1 MVTATAQ
8 AQTTIPALDEVID
21 IPCIDAYSTTNRE
34 QEIPVLNSNN
44 STSATIDQET
54 EEPEDVEEMERVE
67 GVENIGSI
75 GSIGSM
81 EAMEN
86 PEDEDEDDQN
96 KIDQQEQELLV
107 TRAIQG
113 DQMAFSEIVDQYG
126 TLMLRTASMIVGDRD
141 IAEDVV
147 QDALIQ
153 AWHHLADL
161 RKAGALRPWLMRIV
175 VNQCISFKR
184 RLARTT
190 AFMRQAL
197 SEQETDLIA
206 QAADD
211 HKGRMERDW
220 DLACAIESLP
230 MKQRVVIVLH
240 YYNGMTL
247 PEMAL
252 TLNTSE
258 NTLKKRIQA
267 ALSNLRRILR
277 ASNAEEEN
285 SFGSGH
291 PHMIPSVA

>member
-1 MVTATAQ
+1 MVAATADAPETISIRDRGIDVPIMETVLEKEQDAEEQ
-8 AQTTIPALDEVID
+8 AEQL
-21 IPCIDAYSTTNRE
+21 E
-34 QEIPVLNSNN
+34 QEYLVNR
-44 STSATIDQET
+44 AT
-54 EEPEDVEEMERVE
+54 
-67 GVENIGSI
+67 
-75 GSIGSM
+75 
-81 EAMEN
+81 
-86 PEDEDEDDQN
+86 
-96 KIDQQEQELLV
+96 
-107 TRAIQG
+107 QG
-113 DQMAFSEIVDQYG
+113 DHEAFSEIVDKYS
-126 TLMLRTASMIVGDRD
+126 TLMLRTATMIVGDRD

-206 QAADD
+206 QVADD

-220 DLACAIESLP
+220 DLAQAIESLP

-240 YYNGMTL
+240 YYNSMTL
-247 PEMAL
+247 PEMAQ
-252 TLNTSE
+252 TLSTSE

-267 ALSNLRRILR
+267 ALTNLRRLLR
-277 ASNAEEEN
+277 SSNMEEETTA
-285 SFGSGH
+285 SKG
-291 PHMIPSVA
+291 MTRLVPSIA

>member
-1 MVTATAQ
+1 MVTYTA
-8 AQTTIPALDEVID
+8 
-21 IPCIDAYSTTNRE
+21 N
-34 QEIPVLNSNN
+34 
-44 STSATIDQET
+44 
-54 EEPEDVEEMERVE
+54 EPERTVFAEREFDSVEESSSPPGEDAELSETPEQVE
-67 GVENIGSI
+67 QRLMV
-75 GSIGSM
+75 
-81 EAMEN
+81 A
-86 PEDEDEDDQN
+86 
-96 KIDQQEQELLV
+96 
-107 TRAIQG
+107 RALQG
-113 DQMAFSEIVDQYG
+113 DQAAFGEIVDQYG

-153 AWHHLADL
+153 AWNHLADL

-184 RLARTT
+184 RLARST

-211 HKGRMERDW
+211 YKGRMERDW
-220 DLACAIESLP
+220 DLAQAIEELP
-230 MKQRVVIVLH
+230 LKQRMVIVLH

-247 PEMAL
+247 PEMSQ

-267 ALSNLRRILR
+267 ALVNLRRMLR
-277 ASNAEEEN
+277 VHADEEGN
-285 SFGSGH
+285 PRTPL
-291 PHMIPSVA
+291 PHFLSTPSMA

>member
-1 MVTATAQ
+1 MVTATAR

-21 IPCIDAYSTTNRE
+21 IPCIDVYNTTNRK
-34 QEIPVLNSNN
+34 QEIPALNSDN
-44 STSATIDQET
+44 SDNSASATIDQET
-54 EEPEDVEEMERVE
+54 EEPEDVEEMEPIE
-67 GVENIGSI
+67 GVENIRNI
-75 GSIGSM
+75 DSM
-81 EAMEN
+81 EATEN
-86 PEDEDEDDQN
+86 PEDEDDQN

-240 YYNGMTL
+240 YYNSMTL
-247 PEMAL
+247 PEMAQ

-291 PHMIPSVA
+291 PHMVPSVA